1 MIPAFTAT
9 LGVVVALVIVKL
21 IRKDQ
26 LEARPGMAW
35 ITLAI
40 GFCFLGFAPTAF
52 DSLATRLGV
61 AHSPSLT
68 FSIALG
74 LITLKLVYDDVQRSQ
89 TNLRLKRTVQR
100 LAMLEADLEELSS
113 GHSVATTKSDD
124 DADTSCDD

>member
-9 LGVVVALVIVKL
+9 LGVIVALVIVKL

-26 LEARPGMAW
+26 LEARSGMAW
-35 ITLAI
+35 ITVAV
-40 GFCFLGFAPTAF
+40 GFCLLGFAPTAF

-61 AHSPSLT
+61 AHSPSLA

-89 TNLRLKRTVQR
+89 SNLRLKRTVQR
-100 LAMLEADLEELSS
+100 LAMLEADLEELRSA
-113 GHSVATTKSDD
+113 HSTVTNKSHDT
-124 DADTSCDD
+124 ADSFCDN